1 MKKLIAAAFAVFI
14 GCGGQAVQS
23 PVDIEAVEA
32 LYVELSLVRIGVAL
46 CLTSR
51 SVEWSAA
58 IDPARSDV
66 RRLRDEYSVYYE
78 SDRTG
83 GVYCGPVC
91 QEMQNFLAEANQA
104 GLISCEEKE

>member
-1 MKKLIAAAFAVFI
+1 MKRLVAVVLAALI

-23 PVDIEAVEA
+23 PVDIEVVEA
-32 LYVELSLVRIGVAL
+32 LYVELSLTRIGVAL

-51 SVEWSAA
+51 SVEWSVA

-66 RRLRDEYSVYYE
+66 RRLRDEYGVYYE

-83 GVYCGPVC
+83 AYCGPVC